1 MVNET
6 GGMKWVRHTLTSA
19 AAGDRGLAGQRASVK
34 TGQAVESLGQ
44 RQWHQGSLFSAI
56 KHDTLED
63 TGGPAMHYVY
73 VLASVL
79 WKEQIV

>member
-34 TGQAVESLGQ
+34 TGQAVESLWDKGNGI
-44 RQWHQGSLFSAI
+44 RGHC
-56 KHDTLED
+56 
-63 TGGPAMHYVY
+63 
-73 VLASVL
+73 SVL
-79 WKEQIV
+79 